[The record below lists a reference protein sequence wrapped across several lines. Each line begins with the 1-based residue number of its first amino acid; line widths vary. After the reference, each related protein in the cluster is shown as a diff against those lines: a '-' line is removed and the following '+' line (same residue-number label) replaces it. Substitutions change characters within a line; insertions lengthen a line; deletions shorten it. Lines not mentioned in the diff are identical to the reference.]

1 MPTEILIAAASA
13 IVAFTLGFLLHRL
26 LVQRETR
33 SAGTQAE
40 RILSASRREAET
52 LRKESILEGR
62 EVIAKERAAL
72 VDEQQRRRSELDRK
86 ESELSRRSEYLDRA
100 REKVERR
107 EASLEAQETG
117 LAEREQALLA
127 KQQRVTK
134 LMEEQNRLLEQI
146 AGLSRDE
153 ARNLLLSNLEEE
165 ARLEAGK
172 ITRRILED
180 AERKADDEATRIL
193 STAVQ
198 RCAAT
203 HVVENCVSVVQLPG
217 EEMKGRII
225 GREGRN
231 IRAFETA
238 TGVDVIIDDTPEAIV
253 LSCFDPVKR
262 EIARQSMEKLISD
275 GRIHPG
281 RIEAVV
287 ARIEAEMEKNMM
299 KLGSDLCLEADV
311 SGVHPQIIRFLG
323 RLRYR
328 SSYGQN
334 MFQHSLEVAHVCG
347 LLASELK
354 LDAALARRVGLL
366 HDIGKATD
374 QEMEGSHAL
383 VGMDIARRFE
393 EAPIVCNAIGA
404 HHEEIEPESLY
415 AVLVQAGDAVSSA
428 RPGARRETLEL
439 YVKRLQKLETI
450 ADSFDGVSK
459 SYAIQAGRELRIA
472 VKPESI
478 DDSGAADL
486 ARMVARKIESEVEY
500 PGQIKVTVV
509 REVRASETAR

>member
-1 MPTEILIAAASA
+1 MPLSLAVGLISAVAAFAA
-13 IVAFTLGFLLHRL
+13 GYLVHRM
-26 LVQRETR
+26 LVIREAR
-33 SAGTQAE
+33 GAATQAE
-40 RILSASRREAET
+40 RILAEARREAET
-52 LRKESILEGR
+52 ARKEAVLEGR
-62 EVIAKERAAL
+62 EQISRERAQAMEDL
-72 VDEQQRRRSELDRK
+72 QKRRSELDRK
-86 ESELSRRSEYLDRA
+86 ESDLSRRSEYLDRA
-100 REKVERR
+100 REKLERR
-107 EASLEAQETG
+107 ETSLEVQETSM
-117 LAEREQALLA
+117 AEREQALIA

-134 LMEEQNRLLEQI
+134 IMEEQNRLLEQI

-153 ARNLLLSNLEEE
+153 ARSQLISNLEEE
-165 ARLEAGK
+165 ARLEAGR
-172 ITRRILED
+172 IQRRILEE
-180 AERKADDEATRIL
+180 AERTADEEATRIL

-198 RCAAT
+198 RCSAI

-253 LSCFDPVKR
+253 LSCFDPVRR
-262 EIARQSMEKLISD
+262 EVARQSMEKLISD

-281 RIEAVV
+281 RIESVV
-287 ARIEAEMEKNMM
+287 SRIESEMEKNIM
-299 KLGSDLCLEADV
+299 KLGGELCMEANV
-311 SGVHPQIIRFLG
+311 SGVHPQLVRFLG

-334 MFQHSLEVAHVCG
+334 MFQHSLEVAHICG
-347 LLASELK
+347 LLAAELK
-354 LDAALARRVGLL
+354 LDSTIARRAGLL

-374 QEMEGSHAL
+374 QESEGSHAL
-383 VGMDIARRFE
+383 VGMEMARKFDE
-393 EAPIVCNAIGA
+393 TPLICNAIGA
-404 HHEEIEPESLY
+404 HHEEVEPESLF
-415 AVLVQAGDAVSSA
+415 AVLVQAADSVSGA

-459 SYAIQAGRELRIA
+459 SYAIQAGREVRIA
-472 VKPESI
+472 VKPEAV

-486 ARMVARKIESEVEY
+486 ARLVARRIESEVEY
-500 PGQIKVTVV
+500 PGQIKVTVI